1 MRAVIGIPCG
11 NRFVVFKLLPT
22 FIVNFIFLCI
32 GSRHLC
38 RCLRSITRLIVEFRI
53 LNRRHRDGV
62 RRLTVFLHNQVIG
75 VIIFLIFVHIQ
86 KFSESTGRI
95 RMLTEILFC
104 CV

>member
-1 MRAVIGIPCG
+1 MRAVIGVPCG

-22 FIVNFIFLCI
+22 FIVNFIFI
-32 GSRHLC
+32 GIVIIYLGG
-38 RCLRSITRLIVEFRI
+38 CLRSVTRLIVEFHI
-53 LNRRHRDGV
+53 LDNGRGDGAC
-62 RRLTVFLHNQVIG
+62 RLAVFLHGQVIG